1 MGSVDTGS
9 GGDGQSRAST
19 GTAPSLQPREGPQ
32 EPLWSL
38 RSVAEPTA
46 PALQAPCLLPS
57 LLALCPGSWEIPV
70 EQVVFARLWGQPEK
84 FEYSAL
90 PSLSC
95 SRKCHAVLRALPQ
108 ADLNFKVLCLDN
120 SSQLNFGVLKALTP
134 SGLTSEQ
141 VNQINSLVLLMWDS
155 GL

>member
-46 PALQAPCLLPS
+46 PALQAPCFLPS
-57 LLALCPGSWEIPV
+57 LLACARGPG
-70 EQVVFARLWGQPEK
+70 R
-84 FEYSAL
+84 
-90 PSLSC
+90 
-95 SRKCHAVLRALPQ
+95 
-108 ADLNFKVLCLDN
+108 
-120 SSQLNFGVLKALTP
+120 SQLSRWCLLGSGVSQRSSNTVP
-134 SGLTSEQ
+134 F
-141 VNQINSLVLLMWDS
+141 LVCPVAVSAMQF
-155 GL
+155 